1 MTDWNGSTRFAGI
14 LVRSFVCAVVLA
26 SSIDSSGAQNLQTE
40 RTFSESK
47 AAVEQVLKKLQTPIA
62 GRLPILDGF
71 AVPGQRS
78 LDKFQRAYY
87 QCSVVVSSTPSGGS
101 RVRVNATITAWYAD
115 LVPSQAGYQTVLSNG
130 RLESDLLDQLAD
142 ALGEAEPAVPN
153 APTPSAGPPPTKP
166 DPNSPTI
173 SAPMP
178 RIPDSTIPGRALS
191 RSLTK
196 QDVPASLSTQTE
208 VAEKHERDLAAD
220 AKSLEEILHNQSN
233 PRNLVAVRKTGTPV
247 LDGARVDAKTLFAA
261 TAGDE
266 FEILDVN
273 PDWVHVRISGLSRG
287 WIRRS
292 NLELPDDANP
302 GSNTSKSDNSA
313 DQFRV
318 SSQQFAPFPGD
329 WEPLRGKTVKV
340 VTVQK
345 SIENAPNPG
354 PLAKKEFAQA
364 LLTKQYVEVVSASQ
378 GIVLIFDAEDGG
390 MVAATLPT
398 LQQWKAGTLSDDA
411 FWHKCFFDPP
421 ELFSLPSTPASN

>member
-1 MTDWNGSTRFAGI
+1 MTNWKGSAQFGGKLART
-14 LVRSFVCAVVLA
+14 VVWALGLA
-26 SSIDSSGAQNLQTE
+26 ISIGPSGAQNLQPD
-40 RTFSESK
+40 RTFPQSK
-47 AAVEQVLKKLQTPIA
+47 AVVEEALKGLQMPIA

-71 AVPGQRS
+71 AAPGQRS

-101 RVRVNATITAWYAD
+101 RVHVNAKITAWYAD
-115 LVPSQAGYQTVLSNG
+115 PVPSRSGYQTVPSNG
-130 RLESDLLDQLAD
+130 RLENDLLDQLGE
-142 ALGEAEPAVPN
+142 ALGGEKAEVRN
-153 APTPSAGPPPTKP
+153 ASTPSTAPPPTKP
-166 DPNSPTI
+166 DPSAPTI

-178 RIPDSTIPGRALS
+178 RIPDSKIPGGRLS
-191 RSLTK
+191 SSLTK
-196 QDVPASLSTQTE
+196 QDAPASLSTQTE
-208 VAEKHERDLAAD
+208 VAEKHERDLAGE
-220 AKSLEEILHNQSN
+220 AKNLEEILHSQSHPN
-233 PRNLVAVRKTGTPV
+233 NLAAVRKTGTPV

-287 WIRRS
+287 WIRRA
-292 NLELPDDANP
+292 NLEMPDDANP
-302 GSNTSKSDNSA
+302 GSKTRSSEDRA
-313 DQFRV
+313 DPFRV

-345 SIENAPNPG
+345 SIENAPNPS
-354 PLAKKEFAQA
+354 PQVKKEFAQA
-364 LLTKQYVEVVSASQ
+364 LFTKQYAEVASASQ

-390 MVAATLPT
+390 MVAATLPA
-398 LQQWKAGTLSDDA
+398 LEQWRTGTLSDDA

-421 ELFSLPSTPASN
+421 ELFSQPPTPGSN